1 MAVTDPLRAEHAE
14 LRPHL
19 DALDTL
25 AADLGRRPDDLVSRL
40 ADAVRFLQGHLVPH
54 AQAEEAALYPE
65 VDRVLGSPGAT
76 ATRAADHRDIT
87 VRIGRLAE
95 SAASAGSGEE
105 LSDEHVDSLRAQL
118 YGLSAI
124 LHLHF
129 AKEEEVLLPILD
141 AHLDQAQA
149 DELFAAMAESAHS
162 DSDTADDHLH

>member
-25 AADLGRRPDDLVSRL
+25 AADLGRRPDDVS
-40 ADAVRFLQGHLVPH
+40 A
-54 AQAEEAALYPE
+54 
-65 VDRVLGSPGAT
+65 
-76 ATRAADHRDIT
+76 
-87 VRIGRLAE
+87 RIGRLAE

-129 AKEEEVLLPILD
+129 AKEEEVLLPILSRVRIRTP
-141 AHLDQAQA
+141 AR
-149 DELFAAMAESAHS
+149 
-162 DSDTADDHLH
+162 